1 MRNQC
6 LALRHI
12 RVRGVLGGLL
22 GATVALGA
30 FDASAQSVVDVR
42 PFAAQRFATLP
53 MEADSPE
60 GLTAN
65 PRTGQIFVD
74 TFDAAPGVATNF
86 LLRYSPSGQLE
97 AQLPFG
103 TAPLLGLAF
112 NPRDGMVYIA
122 RPGTLIGEAPKI
134 QRVRGDFDASSSIE
148 DVAVI
153 PDIPAPAPRVG
164 TSFDGLP
171 ITTAFPDSFALP
183 NGLEFRQSNGDLLV
197 TDSLQAAI
205 FRIADPTQAAN
216 LCPSSSAC
224 VSTLIQDT
232 LLASGAFP
240 ALGVNSAVFSQDET
254 RLFITNT
261 GDDRLLVLDMASGA
275 LSILAETLE
284 GADGLARGPG
294 NIMFVS
300 VPLADEIL
308 AIDGTTGR
316 IVAELCEF
324 LGIRRDGSGRGLL
337 FPGSIVRVGN
347 SLFASNLAFRQT
359 NTPAEPEGDVR
370 VYTLSR
376 IRLPQSVLQAR

>member
-1 MRNQC
+1 MWNQC
-6 LALRHI
+6 LGS
-12 RVRGVLGGLL
+12 RVLSGLL
-22 GATVALGA
+22 GVVVGLTA
-30 FDASAQSVVDVR
+30 FDASAQSTVEQR
-42 PFAAQRFATLP
+42 PFAADRFATLP
-53 MEADSPE
+53 AGADSPE

-65 PRTGQIFVD
+65 PRTGQLFVD
-74 TFDAAPGVATNF
+74 TFDATPGTATNF
-86 LLRYSPSGQLE
+86 LLRYSPSGQVE
-97 AQLPFG
+97 AQLSFG

-134 QRVRGDFDASSSIE
+134 QRVRGDFDASSPIE
-148 DVAVI
+148 DVAII
-153 PDIPAPAPRVG
+153 PNIPAPAPRVG

-171 ITTAFPDSFALP
+171 LTTTFPDSFALP
-183 NGLEFRQSNGDLLV
+183 NGLEFRPSNGELLI

-216 LCPSSSAC
+216 VCPDSSAC
-224 VSTLIQDT
+224 VSTVIQDT

-240 ALGVNSAVFSQDET
+240 ALGANSVLFSRDET

-261 GDDRLLVLDMASGA
+261 GDDRLLTFDLATSA
-275 LSILAETLE
+275 LSVLAETLE

-294 NIMFVS
+294 NTIFVS

-308 AIDGTTGR
+308 AVDGTTGR
-316 IVAELCEF
+316 IVAELGEF
-324 LGIRRDGSGRGLL
+324 LGIRRDGSVRGLL
-337 FPGSIVRVGN
+337 FPGSIVAVGD

-370 VYTLSR
+370 TYTLAR
-376 IRLPQSVLQAR
+376 IRLPLSLRPGALTLP